1 MKKTMLG
8 FAACALILS
17 SCSQNEELIDNTKL
31 NQEEINFAPYV
42 NKTKASVTNLDAMQ
56 IDAYPGF
63 KVFAVQHAATEQTD
77 YFKLPKFMDNLNVKF
92 SNSLWVH
99 SGKYYWPETDA
110 LSFFAIAPDNE
121 KVGKINQGPSITV
134 PITIQDNVID
144 QIDILAASAL
154 DLTREKN
161 TEGQVVFTFKHI
173 LSKIG
178 FSAQVADNENLKFR
192 INSLS
197 YQFVS
202 GVNKLGKLTYG
213 PSHNNI
219 IIEKVANSDK
229 QSSLHGTA
237 SHNLSLPLISLNG
250 GREHIIE
257 NQEAKPIHGL
267 DSYFMIIPQ
276 DLSNSSFIT
285 LTIRYNIAVAGDA
298 WGKDRTVSV
307 TIPGMNYQM
316 GKAYTHNLIFS
327 GDTTGGDDLLE
338 VTFGVTKV
346 EDWVNSTT
354 QPSDTN
360 VPNPAPSN

>member
-77 YFKLPKFMDNLNVKF
+77 YSKLPKFMDNLNVKF
-92 SNSLWVH
+92 SNSLWAH

-110 LSFFAIAPDNE
+110 LSFFAIAPDNG
-121 KVGKINQGPSITV
+121 KVGKITQSPSITV

-154 DLTREKN
+154 NKKRVDLPHNQGRVDF
-161 TEGQVVFTFKHI
+161 QFKHI
-173 LSKIG
+173 LSRIG
-178 FSAQVADNENLKFR
+178 FKASMDIADNLKFKITGLKYSLNNVISSGSYKYKEGAIENLSVKHVNTLFNLPMLPDR
-192 INSLS
+192 II
-197 YQFVS
+197 
-202 GVNKLGKLTYG
+202 GGTTG
-213 PSHNNI
+213 G
-219 IIEKVANSDK
+219 EKVT
-229 QSSLHGTA
+229 SLTLNDEY
-237 SHNLSLPLISLNG
+237 SYLMILP
-250 GREHIIE
+250 
-257 NQEAKPIHGL
+257 QTV
-267 DSYFMIIPQ
+267 
-276 DLSNSSFIT
+276 SNAGIK
-285 LTIRYNIAVAGDA
+285 LEVKYNIAVAGDA
-298 WGKDRTVSV
+298 YGDDKTAIIELPEQV
-307 TIPGMNYQM
+307 YAM
-316 GKAYTHNLIFS
+316 GKAYTHTLKFS
-327 GDTTGGDDLLE
+327 KNSTGGDDLLE

-354 QPSDTN
+354 QPSGTN